1 MPAAWVIESG
11 LFLVAASRSESAIVR
26 TDEGDDL
33 VERDQAAGVPFQT
46 GESVVPSPQPIDHLL
61 EGQTLDLVS
70 ILSAVQETAY
80 LWDIATD
87 FIEWESNACEVLGA
101 ESLRDIE
108 TGAAFQFLIAP
119 EHITRRHEAIAGV
132 DNATST
138 NGLAYRVQ
146 YRFVPGGRRS
156 DASLWLED
164 HGRVWADAD
173 GKPVRARGVIRVIN
187 ERYWEEQRLL
197 YRSDHDELTGQL
209 NRIRMTEAL
218 GALVTRAERTKQPCA
233 FLMVSVNNL
242 ATINETFGFDI
253 GDELIAATA
262 RVIRGRLR
270 GGDTIGRYSSNKFG
284 VILNDCGPGAMR
296 IAAERFMKAV
306 REHSVITSA
315 TPLVATISVGGVLI
329 PDQATSVHQAISH
342 ALQALDRAKH
352 KRFDSFMSYEPTP
365 NQETNRRRNIA
376 VADELIAALDQNR
389 MLLALQ
395 PIVSTRTREIRFY
408 ECLLRI
414 ERPDGSIISAGEFIP
429 VAEQLGLSRLIDRR
443 TLELAIDLLKKHPTL
458 HLTLNVSGLTADNH
472 EWLVA
477 LHRLTGGRR
486 EITQRLVI
494 EITETSAVTD
504 IDQTIAFVDTLKE
517 FGCRVAIDDFG
528 AGFTSFKNLKLL
540 DVDMVKIDGAF
551 IRNLATDGQDIIFI
565 KTLRD
570 LAANFGMETVG
581 EWVTDDKSI
590 EILRDLG
597 ITYMQG
603 FHCGKPV
610 LARDLSPANVMARQ
624 SS

>member
-1 MPAAWVIESG
+1 VSASFDGGAAQKLVSVSEDSG
-11 LFLVAASRSESAIVR
+11 DAHAAHPQEPPVEA
-26 TDEGDDL
+26 EAFDL
-33 VERDQAAGVPFQT
+33 VG
-46 GESVVPSPQPIDHLL
+46 
-61 EGQTLDLVS
+61 
-70 ILSAVQETAY
+70 ILSAVEETAY
-80 LWDIATD
+80 LWDITSDRMDWETNAT
-87 FIEWESNACEVLGA
+87 AVLGVRR
-101 ESLRDIE
+101 LGDID
-108 TGAAFQFLIAP
+108 TGSAFQFLITP
-119 EHITRRHEAIAGV
+119 EHAARRQEAIAGSQT
-132 DNATST
+132 AGTKS
-138 NGLAYRVQ
+138 GIAYRVQ
-146 YRFVPGGRRS
+146 YRFQPGGRRS
-156 DASLWLED
+156 ETSLWLED
-164 HGRVWADAD
+164 HGRWWPGAD
-173 GKPVRARGVIRVIN
+173 GRPARARGVIRVIN

-218 GALVTRAERTKQPCA
+218 AALVGRADRTKQPCA

-306 REHSVITSA
+306 RENNIVTSA
-315 TPLVATISVGGVLI
+315 TPLVATISIGGVLI
-329 PDQATSVHQAISH
+329 PDQATTVHQALSH
-342 ALQALDRAKH
+342 ALQALDRAKER
-352 KRFDSFMSYEPTP
+352 RFDSFMSYEPTP
-365 NQETNRRRNIA
+365 NQETSRRRNIA
-376 VADELIAALDQNR
+376 IADELISALDQNR

-395 PIVSTRTREIRFY
+395 PIVSTRTRETRFH

-443 TLELAIDLLKKHPTL
+443 TLELAIELLKKHPTL
-458 HLTLNVSGLTADNH
+458 HLTLNVSGLTANNH

-486 EITQRLVI
+486 QITERLVI
-494 EITETSAVTD
+494 EITETAAVTD
-504 IDQTIAFVDTLKE
+504 IDQTISFVDTLKE

-581 EWVTDDKSI
+581 EWVADERSV

-603 FHCGKPV
+603 FHCGKPI
-610 LARDLSPANVMARQ
+610 LARDLELSQSAAVMSKA
-624 SS
+624 SGG